1 MNITHDDLNLTFVQ
15 HPLHA
20 DSATA
25 YNSRDLDR
33 WADLYH
39 QESVLLDSSGKQAAI
54 GRNEIRSALEPFL
67 ALNGKMQIQTV
78 YAIQYGDLTV
88 LRGSIE
94 IDYRDQAGTPQKIVT
109 ESIEVATRGS
119 DGIWRFKID
128 HPFGA
133 LPKIAEMAS

>member
-1 MNITHDDLNLTFVQ
+1 MNPTRDNVNITFGQ

-39 QESVLLDSSGKQAAI
+39 RESVLLDSTGKQAAV
-54 GRNEIRSALEPFL
+54 GRDQIRSALERFL
-67 ALNGKMQIQTV
+67 VLNGKMQIQTV
-78 YAIQYGDLTV
+78 YAIEYGDLTV

-94 IDYRDQAGTPQKIVT
+94 LDYQDQAGTPQKMVT
-109 ESIEVATRGS
+109 DSIEVATRGT

-133 LPKIAEMAS
+133 LPKIAEMGS